1 MILVFVSGKLSRSCL
16 IRKLPYLIPIF
27 LHLSRDTESAMFNI
41 FAYNLYRFVTG
52 TSLKS
57 VAADCA
63 IYGKQMKALKRDQA
77 LVVIKPLQ
85 QSCLNLMGEG
95 KNDDPTKMQGS
106 ALSETDIKS
115 FQDHAAF
122 HHHSLGNRGFLFTLF
137 GRHVECADFFLKEGV
152 DAWEKTNVAM
162 FAHMW
167 CTFLKGVSFY
177 AAAQQT
183 RKRKYIK
190 VARRFKKRLINW
202 EKQGNPNLYYYT
214 TCLEGEEMWFRG
226 KHREA
231 IELLEGSIIN
241 AVRTGHLH
249 DAALA
254 SERLSQFHRETNRFS
269 EEAIFRL
276 KEAVKFYAEWG
287 AMAKVAQL
295 ERLLHEDDGQFS
307 MPSELAL
314 PSRLSTS
321 ANSFAIEEI

>member
-1 MILVFVSGKLSRSCL
+1 M
-16 IRKLPYLIPIF
+16 
-27 LHLSRDTESAMFNI
+27 
-41 FAYNLYRFVTG
+41 
-52 TSLKS
+52 
-57 VAADCA
+57 
-63 IYGKQMKALKRDQA
+63 YGKQMRALKRDQA

-95 KNDDPTKMQGS
+95 KNEDPTLMQGW
-106 ALSETDIKS
+106 ALPEADIES

-137 GRHVECADFFLKEGV
+137 GRHVECAEFFLREGV
-152 DAWEKTNVAM
+152 DSWEKTNVAM

-190 VARRFKKRLINW
+190 VARRFKQRLVDW
-202 EKQGNPNLYYYT
+202 EKQGNPNLFYYI
-214 TCLEGEEMWFRG
+214 TCLQGEEMWFRG
-226 KHREA
+226 KHPEA
-231 IELLEGSIIN
+231 IELLERSIIN

-254 SERLSQFHRETNRFS
+254 SERLSQLHRETNRFS
-269 EEAIFRL
+269 EEAGYRL
-276 KEAVKFYAEWG
+276 KQAVKFYRDWG
-287 AMAKVAQL
+287 AMAKVDQL
-295 ERLLHEDDGQFS
+295 EKLLREDDGQLP
-307 MPSELAL
+307 MPTELAL

-321 ANSFAIEEI
+321 AN